1 MASMAFFCVVLAK
14 APRQLLRI
22 DTPQPKNEPRN
33 ALACVRVPP
42 QNHFLF
48 CVFIQFLIE

>member
-1 MASMAFFCVVLAK
+1 MASMAFFCVVLAE

-22 DTPQPKNEPRN
+22 DTPQQKNAPRN

-42 QNHFLF
+42 QNHFFVLCF
-48 CVFIQFLIE
+48 YSIFN